1 MGLGS
6 YSSLHLNDVD
16 IDTGGNLALGS
27 LSDIGITSSN
37 FSVRRYSD
45 RDNVYIFAEQ
55 TLAIDNLTFD
65 ARPAPENDGFLA
77 GTARQIYME
86 AITIDL
92 KEVHFPAESEV
103 MLRSRDGLPVF
114 YGGIYN
120 DVNPSRVPGAVNF
133 FSNSN
138 SYGGSPITKKPS
150 L

>member
-1 MGLGS
+1 M
-6 YSSLHLNDVD
+6 
-16 IDTGGNLALGS
+16 
-27 LSDIGITSSN
+27 
-37 FSVRRYSD
+37 
-45 RDNVYIFAEQ
+45 
-55 TLAIDNLTFD
+55 TFD
-65 ARPAPENDGFLA
+65 ARPAPENDRFLA

-138 SYGGSPITKKPS
+138 SYGGSPITKEAFPVTQNANNGRGFDSIGQDFKTSTGVSAIKIRKFPE
-150 L
+150 